1 MSGLY
6 EIIKQIGHSFKL
18 QLPDSIK
25 VYPVFHADRLRKAPE
40 DPLPG
45 QKNADLPPVQVN
57 DQEEYEV
64 EQVLA
69 VKLLRNKLRYRIK

>member
-1 MSGLY
+1 L
-6 EIIKQIGHSFKL
+6 L
-18 QLPDSIK
+18 
-25 VYPVFHADRLRKAPE
+25 
-40 DPLPG
+40 G

-69 VKLLRNKLRYRIK
+69 VKRLRNKLRYRIKWKGWDDDPK